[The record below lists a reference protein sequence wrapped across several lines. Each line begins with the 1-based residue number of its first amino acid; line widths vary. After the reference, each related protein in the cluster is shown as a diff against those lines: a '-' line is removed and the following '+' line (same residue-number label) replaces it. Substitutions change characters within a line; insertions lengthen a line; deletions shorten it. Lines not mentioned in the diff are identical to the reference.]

1 MAFKRGNRVI
11 HQEGVALCN
20 TEGGDHSTETRSTWM
35 FNKDILRTSC
45 VFGL

>member
-1 MAFKRGNRVI
+1 MAFKQGNRVI
-11 HQEGVALCN
+11 HH
-20 TEGGDHSTETRSTWM
+20 GDHSTETRSTWM